1 MFCQKCNLHYHDH
14 LSFCRRCGQPLA
26 RSTSDHAVDSHC
38 CTRCGARVVRGEN
51 FCQQCGNRI
60 GVALQDT
67 VIGAC
72 YHCGTSWRSGWLFC
86 KNCGL
91 DRKRAL
97 LLSTSSP
104 SAAPSFAGA
113 RQNGQEQPESLP
125 EITKVNCQFCGAEAK
140 PYSRFCESCG
150 KRIDGSSGTD
160 KSAVIPAVTP
170 LRAPEPPPAKPKSVE
185 EFSPSAPTL
194 FELQPQTESNVPAQ
208 ASVQSVETG
217 LSSVANSAQVNVA
230 SQISASGNSALVVEE
245 EKSPASTAESTPRK
259 SAGPFSP
266 IKVSE
271 RSQPHPGT
279 VVTPLP
285 PFGRIPDD
293 VNGSDAFPVNGAR
306 NRQAIMLTAVV
317 SGLILLP
324 VAALIWWFWGDRLIG
339 EEVNVLVTPT
349 PQVIRVEAGQQAA
362 PTPEM
367 TPAPVAAPED
377 MIYIAGGKFEMG
389 RADGDEYERP
399 AHTVTVEPFFIDRT
413 EVTNEAYQQFVTVT
427 GHRAPPHWPNGRFPE
442 SGARLPV
449 VNVSWDDA
457 SAYAKWANKRLPTEA
472 EWEFAAR
479 GKDGRIYPWGNTWNP
494 SASNA
499 GRTAGGRIVEVGSF
513 PGGAS
518 PFGVLD
524 MCGNVWE
531 WTASSLKNYAQNDQE
546 IAPGRVIRGGAFD
559 VSSARATTTYRGV
572 LPEDRLPD
580 KTGFRTVRD
589 AVKP

>member
-1 MFCQKCNLHYHDH
+1 
-14 LSFCRRCGQPLA
+14 
-26 RSTSDHAVDSHC
+26 
-38 CTRCGARVVRGEN
+38 VR
-51 FCQQCGNRI
+51 F
-60 GVALQDT
+60 
-67 VIGAC
+67 
-72 YHCGTSWRSGWLFC
+72 
-86 KNCGL
+86 
-91 DRKRAL
+91 

-113 RQNGQEQPESLP
+113 RQNGQEQHENLP
-125 EITKVNCQFCGAEAK
+125 ELTKVNCQFCGAEAK

-160 KSAVIPAVTP
+160 KSAATPAAAS
-170 LRAPEPPPAKPKSVE
+170 LRAPEPPPAKPKSLE
-185 EFSPSAPTL
+185 DFSPSAPTL
-194 FELQPQTESNVPAQ
+194 FELQPQTESTVPAQ

-217 LSSVANSAQVNVA
+217 LPSVAKSAEVNPVN
-230 SQISASGNSALVVEE
+230 QISVPANSTLVAEG
-245 EKSPASTAESTPRK
+245 EKSSASAAESPLQK
-259 SAGPFSP
+259 SSGSFSP
-266 IKVSE
+266 IKVEE

-293 VNGSDAFPVNGAR
+293 INSSDAFPANGAR
-306 NRQAIMLTAVV
+306 NRQAIMMTTAVL
-317 SGLILLP
+317 GLILLP
-324 VAALIWWFWGDRLIG
+324 VAVLIWWFWGDRLTG
-339 EEVNVLVTPT
+339 EDVNVLATPT
-349 PQVIRVEAGQQAA
+349 PQVIRVESGQQVA
-362 PTPEM
+362 PTPQG
-367 TPAPVAAPED
+367 TPAPAAASD
-377 MIYIAGGKFEMG
+377 NMIYIAGGKFDMG

-399 AHTVTVEPFFIDRT
+399 AHAVTVEPFFIDRT
-413 EVTNEAYQQFVTVT
+413 EVTNEAYQQFIAAT

-442 SGARLPV
+442 SDAKLPV
-449 VNVSWDDA
+449 VNVSWNDA

-499 GRTAGGRIVEVGSF
+499 GRNAGGRIVEVGSF

-559 VSSARATTTYRGV
+559 VSSARATATYRGV